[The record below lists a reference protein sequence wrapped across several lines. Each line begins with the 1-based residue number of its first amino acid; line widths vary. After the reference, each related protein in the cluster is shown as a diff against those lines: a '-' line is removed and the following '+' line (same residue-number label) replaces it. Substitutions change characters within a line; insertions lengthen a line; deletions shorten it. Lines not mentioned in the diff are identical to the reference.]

1 MTDHETA
8 PYRRARRAARVRLQ
22 LRLDQHERAAIEGA
36 AKASGFVSPAA
47 FIVALLHQQEQ
58 TASLIVAIERQMQGA
73 TEAAVTAAI
82 ARLGDR
88 LAADLAALSAA
99 VDERPTKTQMSGFL
113 SVFQSKVKAP

>member
-1 MTDHETA
+1 MPDQEA
-8 PYRRARRAARVRLQ
+8 VPPRRARRAVRARLQ
-22 LRLDQHERAAIEGA
+22 LRLDQHERAAIESA

-47 FIVALLHQQEQ
+47 FILALLHQQEQ
-58 TASLIVAIERQMQGA
+58 TASLIAAIERQLQEV
-73 TEAAVTAAI
+73 TEAAVTAAV

-99 VDERPTKTQMSGFL
+99 VDERPTKAQMSAFL